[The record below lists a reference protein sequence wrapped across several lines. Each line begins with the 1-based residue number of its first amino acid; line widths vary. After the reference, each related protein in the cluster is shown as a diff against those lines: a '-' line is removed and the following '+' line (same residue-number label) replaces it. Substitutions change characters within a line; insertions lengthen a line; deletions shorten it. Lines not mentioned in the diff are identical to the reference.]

1 MKYNV
6 LVFPGG
12 TEIGLEIYKSLRHCK
27 EVQLFSA
34 ASHVSNHAPYVF
46 KNHFVIPSI
55 FDPSWIDDLNKVIIE
70 NKIDFVFPAFDDV
83 IIALTENTEK
93 IKTRIVCS
101 PVDTCIITRSK
112 LQTYI
117 LLQDIIPVPI
127 LYRRI
132 ENVQTYPIF
141 LKPDKGQGSH
151 GIQFI
156 ENRTQL
162 RPFLKDIRSS
172 KLIAMEYLPGEE
184 YTIDCFSD
192 RGKGLLFCSG
202 RQRLRT
208 KNGISMNSK
217 TVQEDVFMD
226 YAKAISSRLTFY
238 GAWFFQVKKNK
249 QGIFKLMEIAPRIA
263 GTMALHRVKGIN
275 FPLLS
280 IYEQE
285 RIPIEI
291 LTHSIDAE
299 VDRALINRYRHN
311 IQYSVVYIDLDDTL
325 IIGDKVNTVL
335 IQFLYQCVNSGR
347 KIILLTR
354 HAHNIRETLARYRLQ
369 SIFDEIIQIEKTA
382 KKSDYI
388 VQNNAILIDDSFS
401 ERNDVSKTL
410 HIPTFDSSML
420 ELLLDERV

>member
-1 MKYNV
+1 
-6 LVFPGG
+6 
-12 TEIGLEIYKSLRHCK
+12 
-27 EVQLFSA
+27 
-34 ASHVSNHAPYVF
+34 
-46 KNHFVIPSI
+46 
-55 FDPSWIDDLNKVIIE
+55 
-70 NKIDFVFPAFDDV
+70 
-83 IIALTENTEK
+83 
-93 IKTRIVCS
+93 
-101 PVDTCIITRSK
+101 
-112 LQTYI
+112 
-117 LLQDIIPVPI
+117 
-127 LYRRI
+127 
-132 ENVQTYPIF
+132 
-141 LKPDKGQGSH
+141 
-151 GIQFI
+151 
-156 ENRTQL
+156 
-162 RPFLKDIRSS
+162 
-172 KLIAMEYLPGEE
+172 
-184 YTIDCFSD
+184 
-192 RGKGLLFCSG
+192 
-202 RQRLRT
+202 
-208 KNGISMNSK
+208 MNSK